1 MSVDLVGPLPVSKEG
16 FTHLFTMVDHS
27 TRWAEAVPLS
37 SVSTADCAAA
47 LFTGWVSQFGVPKLL
62 TCEGCG
68 LLKIISRGV
77 RTTAGMYS
85 PE

>member
-1 MSVDLVGPLPVSKEG
+1 
-16 FTHLFTMVDHS
+16 
-27 TRWAEAVPLS
+27 LS
-37 SVSTADCAAA
+37 EICSRM
-47 LFTGWVSQFGVPKLL
+47 
-62 TCEGCG
+62 EGCG